1 LSQYNTTIEE
11 LIDQNVIETLQEIVG
26 GPNFP
31 FIATIQWARAQGNDV
46 KTNTLILIPGSLTPD
61 ENRGWG
67 HDFYRK
73 SYTVQVPI
81 LSHQDDTQPD
91 AYKQSNAVGAV
102 IKALMNDVTRND
114 LAMLTEFQG
123 TSQEENGVSLEFQ
136 VLFRTLIDD
145 PFNES

>member
-46 KTNTLILIPGSLTPD
+46 KMNTLILIPGSLTPD

-91 AYKQSNAVGAV
+91 SYKQSNAVGAV
-102 IKALMNDVTRND
+102 
-114 LAMLTEFQG
+114 G